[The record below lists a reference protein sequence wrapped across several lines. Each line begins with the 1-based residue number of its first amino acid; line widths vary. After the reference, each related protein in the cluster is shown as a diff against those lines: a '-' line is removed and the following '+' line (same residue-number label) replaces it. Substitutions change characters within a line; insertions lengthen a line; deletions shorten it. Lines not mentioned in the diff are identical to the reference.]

1 MIGGPRV
8 VAGLDVGSTKTC
20 AVLVD
25 AAAGWSDNG
34 DGAEVLG
41 VGIAATEGVRNRN
54 VTNIE
59 AATESIR
66 DALRDAEAMAGLEVQ
81 GVYAGITGEHIE
93 LSCSTGIVAV
103 AGHEISSSD
112 VDQVHE
118 VARAVVIPPDREL
131 LHAIPQDYTVDGQRG
146 IQDPKGMDATR
157 LESEVFIV
165 TAGSPACQ
173 NLRKAID
180 RAGFRVEELVLT
192 SLASNVAVLRERDR
206 QSGVAMVEIGGASTE
221 ALVFK
226 DGRLRLVASLPW
238 GAATVSNDIVKG
250 LGIPRT
256 EAESLKEQ
264 HGSARSESVDPS
276 EKLEVAGPI
285 PGSIREVSR
294 ELLAHIIEQRLD
306 EIFGLV
312 YEALEEK
319 RLLETL
325 PAGIVLT
332 GGGAELDG
340 VIELAQEVFN
350 MPVALGALGEGL
362 AGVVDTVRGPKF
374 AAGVGLALYGRHR
387 ERGRGNGLVLR
398 ALTRATDWLKDFF

>member
-1 MIGGPRV
+1 VIGGPRV

-20 AVLVD
+20 AVLVN

-66 DALRDAEAMAGLEVQ
+66 DALRDAEAMAGLAVQ

-285 PGSIREVSR
+285 PGSTREVSR

-340 VIELAQEVFN
+340 VVELAQEVFN
-350 MPVALGALGEGL
+350 MPVALGAPGEGL

-387 ERGRGNGLVLR
+387 ERGRGTGLVLR